1 MSTDVAADICR
12 VTVVGPRKRVDL
24 ALPANAPFAE
34 LFPGI
39 AHFAGLDAAAI
50 AGAPEGWSLQRLGEP
65 PFEPPVTPAQAG
77 VADGE
82 LLYLR
87 PWLTALPAA
96 GSDDIADDIAG
107 VHDGPGRW
115 EARDG
120 RRVALGAGAAAL
132 AAGVVVLLRSG
143 PPWPVPAMA
152 AGLLALLL
160 LAAGAAVSRAAGDAG
175 AGAVLGYAA
184 LPYAFAA
191 GVLAPLRILPLTHVS
206 ALAMLAGFA
215 LVMSAALIA
224 ATAIAH
230 GLAVFFGVAVA
241 AAFGAAAAA
250 LAYLWPGLTAAGAAG
265 LVVAPALALTPLI
278 PAVAFRLARLPLP
291 AVPASAEDLRDDTFM
306 AGAGVDVRSRAVAA
320 DRFVTGAVSGL
331 GLLGAGA
338 GIALGL
344 GRSGLAPVMCA
355 ALACALLLRSRMF
368 RGRAQRLW
376 LMIPGYGS
384 LAWLAVALAGRSM
397 HSAGP
402 DLLALVAGTVIVAG
416 TGIWLPAH
424 RPSPFWG
431 RAADVCDTALIISL
445 VPLALGVT
453 GIFGY
458 LHGLGG

>member
-1 MSTDVAADICR
+1 M
-12 VTVVGPRKRVDL
+12 
-24 ALPANAPFAE
+24 
-34 LFPGI
+34 
-39 AHFAGLDAAAI
+39 
-50 AGAPEGWSLQRLGEP
+50 
-65 PFEPPVTPAQAG
+65 
-77 VADGE
+77 ADGE

-87 PWLTALPAA
+87 PWVTALPPVA
-96 GSDDIADDIAG
+96 SDDIADEIAG

-115 EARDG
+115 GARDG

-143 PPWPVPAMA
+143 PPWPVPAMS
-152 AGLLALLL
+152 AGLLAVLL

-184 LPYAFAA
+184 LPYTFAA
-191 GVLAPLRILPLTHVS
+191 GVLAPLRALPLAHVS
-206 ALAMLAGFA
+206 ALAMLAGLA
-215 LVMSAALIA
+215 LVMTAALIG

-230 GLAVFFGVAVA
+230 GMAVFFGVAVA
-241 AAFGAAAAA
+241 AAFGIAAAA
-250 LAYLWPGLTAAGAAG
+250 LACLWPGLTAAGAAG
-265 LVVAPALALTPLI
+265 LVAAPALALTPLV

-291 AVPASAEDLRDDTFM
+291 PVPASAEDLRDDAFI
-306 AGAGVDVRSRAVAA
+306 AGTGADVRSRALAA

-338 GIALGL
+338 GIVLAL

-355 ALACALLLRSRMF
+355 ALACVLLLRSRVF

-376 LMIPGYGS
+376 LVIPGYGS
-384 LAWLAVALAGRSM
+384 LTWLAVVLAGRSM
-397 HSAGP
+397 RAAGP
-402 DLLALVAGTVIVAG
+402 DLLALVAATVIVVG

-445 VPLALGVT
+445 VPLALGVA
-453 GIFGY
+453 GVFGF